1 MDESELIDRIYNHV
15 EFGDTDKATV
25 ACLRLARRVGDS
37 FNVIVFLRELY
48 PDRHQLQV
56 AFYEETQDMKKDAQE
71 FLWKTT
77 QDRWIQ
83 ERSLDY
89 SLSKDQDD
97 RNVLAMGVG
106 ELIREV
112 EQMEKS
118 IDDLKLPQGMGE
130 FDTAAFTDRHTEL
143 NGQIR
148 LKIRACH
155 TILERIRT
163 RCLNYATRIERQLE
177 AADTASDLISSV
189 QNDVHNYY
197 AERCEPAY
205 QKLRKAAGLI
215 KSKEPEDHALLLT
228 SIRRA
233 VNAVADYHF
242 PPRLEPVFCHDG
254 NTRQLGEKQY
264 LNRLQEFCCSQ
275 LASSKSTKL
284 LRAEIDYLGVFVRR
298 LNEVA
303 SKGVHAEVSGLEA
316 KQGLLGLYMF
326 LSNLIAK
333 LEHQSDRTSEAESA
347 AQPGTWGKGVRS
359 TFDPC

>member
-1 MDESELIDRIYNHV
+1 MNEHELIDRIYNHV
-15 EFGDTDKATV
+15 ESGDTDKATV

-37 FNVIVFLRELY
+37 FNTIVFLRELY

-56 AFYEETQDMKKDAQE
+56 EFFEETQDLKKDAQE

-89 SLSKDQDD
+89 SLSTDQDD

-118 IDDLKLPQGMGE
+118 IDDLQLPRGMGE

-143 NGQIR
+143 KGQIR

-163 RCLNYATRIERQLE
+163 RCLNYATRIERQLK
-177 AADTASDLISSV
+177 AADAASDLMGSL

-205 QKLRKAAGLI
+205 QKLRKAASLI

-233 VNAVADYHF
+233 VKAVADYHF
-242 PPRLEPVFCHDG
+242 PSRPEPVLCHDG
-254 NTRQLGEKQY
+254 KTRQLGEEQY

-275 LASSKSTKL
+275 LPSSKSAKL

-333 LEHQSDRTSEAESA
+333 LEQQPAGTSEAESA
-347 AQPGTWGKGVRS
+347 AQPKNS
-359 TFDPC
+359 ADPKSRAAD